1 MPVPFRDLTGDDA
14 DLGLAGYLRFIEE
27 ADSRGV
33 RGCLFCVNPRGEPID
48 FSFSRVDVPASFL
61 WRTGDTKRRS
71 VTALTKALFEACSKT
86 PTLLLAKADEAP
98 ARVFEDDLTV
108 RLPLCRVAGV
118 DTDTHVATDAMESL
132 SDAVH
137 LFWVD
142 GPPPTDSPARR
153 LLKVLSSRGLATE
166 PFERAA
172 VGLDEVFS
180 AS

>member
-1 MPVPFRDLTGDDA
+1 MPVPFRDLTGDDE
-14 DLGLAGYLRFIEE
+14 DLGLAGYLRFIDEI
-27 ADSRGV
+27 DQRGV
-33 RGCLFCVNPRGEPID
+33 CGCLFCVNARGEPID

-61 WRTGDTKRRS
+61 WRAGDTKRRS
-71 VTALTKALFEACSKT
+71 VTALTKSLFEACSKT

-108 RLPLCRVAGV
+108 RLPICRVAGV
-118 DTDTHVATDAMESL
+118 DTDTRVPTDAMELL

-137 LFWVD
+137 LFWI
-142 GPPPTDSPARR
+142 GAPPPTDSPARR
-153 LLKVLSSRGLATE
+153 LLQVLNGRGLATE